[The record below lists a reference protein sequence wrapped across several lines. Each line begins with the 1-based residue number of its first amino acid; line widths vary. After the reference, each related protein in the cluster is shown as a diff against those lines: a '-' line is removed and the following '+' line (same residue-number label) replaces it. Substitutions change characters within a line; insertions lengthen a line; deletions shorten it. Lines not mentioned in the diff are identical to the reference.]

1 MVQYVVWR
9 TSMMQSCSRPAKA
22 DCAHVLTTLCSNLR
36 GQKVYS
42 WNEYISKIENCYI
55 YQLFK
60 TFTYLDLLVHQE
72 PYIVV
77 YCLCF
82 ICFITVSAYLLYFIV
97 LFVEIMFLPR
107 DCCSWKP
114 WSISNYV
121 SILEYFI

>member
-1 MVQYVVWR
+1 
-9 TSMMQSCSRPAKA
+9 MQSCSRPAKA

-72 PYIVV
+72 PYILSVLYLLY
-77 YCLCF
+77 YCLCLF
-82 ICFITVSAYLLYFIV
+82 ALFYCSLCGNHVSPPRLLFLEAMVYLKL
-97 LFVEIMFLPR
+97 
-107 DCCSWKP
+107 C
-114 WSISNYV
+114 
-121 SILEYFI
+121 